1 MNPTQKE
8 YWFAELCLER
18 DYYDVKWWTVQLE
31 QINRELDSLMEIE
44 TTLLNRSEISMSL
57 LGLRRKNTLVLRK
70 LYQFEIDLKKEKEY
84 GKKLYDVGIL
94 RAYQNSRKLFQEIL
108 AEYKTAMTLIFDELK
123 KYRKLK

>member
-44 TTLLNRSEISMSL
+44 TTLLNRSEISMFL

-84 GKKLYDVGIL
+84 GKKLYDVSIL